1 MKIKVLLAD
10 DHAIMRDGLKEILA
24 VVNGF
29 ELIGEA
35 TNGNEVLEA
44 LHKKVPDLLMM
55 DMTMPGMGGIS
66 LIERVKSLHPKLP
79 LLVLTMLDDVQI
91 ASRALKAGADGYITK
106 DRPAAELVAA
116 LRKIASGGRYVDQK
130 LAERMVLSNAGGD
143 MPHHKLSSREMDV
156 FKMLM
161 EGASLDEIA
170 EQLSISYKTVG
181 AHKMHV
187 LEKIGV
193 KNMVELVRYAVQHN
207 LFS

>member
-24 VVNGF
+24 VVEGF

-44 LHKKVPDLLMM
+44 LHKNVPDLLMM

-91 ASRALKAGADGYITK
+91 ASRALKAGAEGYITK

-130 LAERMVLSNAGGD
+130 LAERMVLSNAGAD

>member
-1 MKIKVLLAD
+1 
-10 DHAIMRDGLKEILA
+10 
-24 VVNGF
+24 
-29 ELIGEA
+29 
-35 TNGNEVLEA
+35 
-44 LHKKVPDLLMM
+44 
-55 DMTMPGMGGIS
+55 
-66 LIERVKSLHPKLP
+66 
-79 LLVLTMLDDVQI
+79 
-91 ASRALKAGADGYITK
+91 
-106 DRPAAELVAA
+106 
-116 LRKIASGGRYVDQK
+116 
-130 LAERMVLSNAGGD
+130 MVLSNAGGD